1 MPSGAT
7 SGGVGG
13 SVTSAS
19 LLKLQQQQQQQ
30 TAVPLQQQQPSTN
43 APQPPFNQ
51 VNKFILENDELFI
64 KSYLSSFILF
74 YNVKVFTMAH
84 INAIL
89 YLMTRCDY
97 NHMSHVLTNS

>member
-43 APQPPFNQ
+43 TPQPPFNQ
-51 VNKFILENDELFI
+51 VNKLSFNEVLFI
-64 KSYLSSFILF
+64 SFYIYFF
-74 YNVKVFTMAH
+74 YRLQEMLDEMNT
-84 INAIL
+84 
-89 YLMTRCDY
+89 
-97 NHMSHVLTNS
+97 